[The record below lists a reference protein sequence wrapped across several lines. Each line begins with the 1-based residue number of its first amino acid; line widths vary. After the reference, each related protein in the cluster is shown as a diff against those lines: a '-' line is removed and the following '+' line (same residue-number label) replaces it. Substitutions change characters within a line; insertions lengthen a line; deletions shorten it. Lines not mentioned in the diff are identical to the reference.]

1 MLIECIPH
9 AFQNLDLEWRW
20 ALKRSTD
27 SSSPGKCSRNIVKS
41 HSASMRSGFHN
52 TGKSHFPFFRI
63 NLYDNMITSSYE
75 NQ

>member
-1 MLIECIPH
+1 
-9 AFQNLDLEWRW
+9 
-20 ALKRSTD
+20 
-27 SSSPGKCSRNIVKS
+27 VKS